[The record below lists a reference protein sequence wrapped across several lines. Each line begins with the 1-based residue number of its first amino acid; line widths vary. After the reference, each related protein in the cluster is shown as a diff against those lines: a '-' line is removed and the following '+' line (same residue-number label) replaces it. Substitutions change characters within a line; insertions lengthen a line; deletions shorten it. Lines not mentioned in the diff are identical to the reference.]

1 MQLLVSVRSAIEAAA
16 AVDGGADIVDAKDPD
31 RGALGAVSL
40 EVFSEI
46 RAAIGDRRLLSAAI
60 GDAADESAIEGTACR
75 FARAGAAFVKVGFA
89 GVTNPRRVAALASA
103 ASRGIASGCSGRG
116 QLVLVAYVDETMSI
130 APADLVDIAAAAGA
144 GGVLVDTAKKD
155 DCGLLSL
162 IGLDALSAWVTHA
175 HARGLLAAVA
185 GKLTFEDLS
194 TVQGTGADI
203 AGIRGAAC
211 DGGRN
216 GQVSAE
222 RVRQLRTQAA

>member
-116 QLVLVAYVDETMSI
+116 
-130 APADLVDIAAAAGA
+130 
-144 GGVLVDTAKKD
+144 
-155 DCGLLSL
+155 
-162 IGLDALSAWVTHA
+162 
-175 HARGLLAAVA
+175 
-185 GKLTFEDLS
+185 
-194 TVQGTGADI
+194 
-203 AGIRGAAC
+203 
-211 DGGRN
+211 
-216 GQVSAE
+216 
-222 RVRQLRTQAA
+222 